1 MPSSSSNFIITKT
14 TRMYLYY
21 YILIIIFIMFIICI
35 DNTNSV
41 VHSSNSKMLN
51 KDKSRIMDFSQKGGK
66 SGKAGKHQQKG
77 GSMNLK
83 RSKSSKNYPGQIKV
97 KVAKF

>member
-21 YILIIIFIMFIICI
+21 YILISIFTMFIICI

-41 VHSSNSKMLN
+41 VHSSNSKMLPCIYLRCAAVGKLSTAAEPISCSKVLGATVGDVMQS
-51 KDKSRIMDFSQKGGK
+51 KDICLGC
-66 SGKAGKHQQKG
+66 
-77 GSMNLK
+77 NL
-83 RSKSSKNYPGQIKV
+83 
-97 KVAKF
+97 